1 MHDCSLQKKST
12 ILNQH
17 PFKEPSPSKLSFLIW
32 EVYTF
37 KVLFGGFKFVF
48 NFKCPRYLFDFLR
61 NINDNNYNFQLRSQT
76 QTYRNTNAF
85 LFSETEVN
93 KGSKSSQCTNLGQR
107 MRKQQNPTSI
117 FFCLFYL
124 VYHPVSFGETLWS
137 SSVKVY
143 FYVFLAIAK
152 GSQHIAHKVL
162 KSL

>member
-117 FFCLFYL
+117 FFLPILFGL
-124 VYHPVSFGETLWS
+124 SPSFIWGDIVVLFSESL
-137 SSVKVY
+137 
-143 FYVFLAIAK
+143 FLCFPCHCK
-152 GSQHIAHKVL
+152 G
-162 KSL
+162 KSTYCS